1 MEPGQNLTIQSPPSG
16 FEAVVF
22 NYCDPYKIISAKN
35 DEGWVPRAFFSG
47 QNTGNYQLALT
58 DTIGMFGV
66 VFHPT
71 AFATLFRISV
81 KGTVDQRIPLDDILG
96 LEGKHWTQRV
106 FEAENTIQR
115 VNIVES
121 FLLQKIWL
129 SKLHDN
135 VVDKAARLIGN
146 RNGMLSVQELLCEIG
161 SSRRQ
166 LERKFQEKVGVSPKF
181 YARIR
186 RFAYVSYRLMYQKA
200 SWQQIA
206 YESGY
211 FDHSHFIKD
220 FQFFNHK
227 NPGAYLLSHKEL
239 IKHLE

>member
-1 MEPGQNLTIQSPPSG
+1 MEPGQKLTVQSPPSG

-22 NYCDPYKIISAKN
+22 NYSDPYRIISAKN
-35 DEGWVPRAFFSG
+35 DKGWVPRAFYSG

-81 KGTVDQRIPLDDILG
+81 KDTVDQRIPLDDILG
-96 LEGKHWTQRV
+96 LEGKQLAQKV
-106 FEAENTIQR
+106 LEAKNTFQR
-115 VNIVES
+115 VNLVES
-121 FLLQKIWL
+121 FLLQKVWL

-146 RNGMLSVQELLCEIG
+146 HNGMLSIKDLLYEIG
-161 SSRRQ
+161 SSRRP

-200 SWQQIA
+200 SWQQLA

-220 FQFFNHK
+220 FLFFNRK
-227 NPGAYLLSHKEL
+227 NPSAYLLNHKEL